1 VNLNPSG
8 CFSSYTDQSG
18 FRVSVGLI
26 SGLLNGSA
34 RTKGSRS
41 REVEARKFCGHGFEK
56 EDAVSFRWWI
66 GLDVGVDL

>member
-1 VNLNPSG
+1 
-8 CFSSYTDQSG
+8 
-18 FRVSVGLI
+18 VGLI